1 MKNKI
6 FTAIVLLFSFSLSI
20 QAIANKKNDK
30 KIIINNLTISSTWV
44 RTAISE
50 SIDSPSNTINKDD
63 IKRMAAG
70 KHIYIMDNKI
80 TIEGVCTFK
89 YVIKK
94 SSPLNYWHS
103 DKTVNLY
110 KEEFLKNGFK
120 LSENLAF
127 ISAEDPSNDCDSPY
141 FQIAITDNVIFTV
154 YNGHIVFY
162 TNSNN
167 VNELAL

>member
-1 MKNKI
+1 M
-6 FTAIVLLFSFSLSI
+6 
-20 QAIANKKNDK
+20 
-30 KIIINNLTISSTWV
+30 

-110 KEEFLKNGFK
+110 KEEFLKTV
-120 LSENLAF
+120 LS
-127 ISAEDPSNDCDSPY
+127 
-141 FQIAITDNVIFTV
+141 
-154 YNGHIVFY
+154 
-162 TNSNN
+162 
-167 VNELAL
+167 

>member
-6 FTAIVLLFSFSLSI
+6 FTTIVLLFSFSLSI

-30 KIIINNLTISSTWV
+30 KIIINNLTPSSTWV
-44 RTAISE
+44 QTAISE
-50 SIDSPSNTINKDD
+50 SIDSPRNTINKDD

-120 LSENLAF
+120 LGENLAF

-141 FQIAITDNVIFTV
+141 SQIAITNNVIFTV
-154 YNGHIVFY
+154 YNGHVVFY

>member
-30 KIIINNLTISSTWV
+30 KIIINNLTLSSTWV

-94 SSPLNYWHS
+94 
-103 DKTVNLY
+103 
-110 KEEFLKNGFK
+110 
-120 LSENLAF
+120 
-127 ISAEDPSNDCDSPY
+127 
-141 FQIAITDNVIFTV
+141 
-154 YNGHIVFY
+154 
-162 TNSNN
+162 
-167 VNELAL
+167 

>member
-1 MKNKI
+1 M
-6 FTAIVLLFSFSLSI
+6 FFFSLPT
-20 QAIANKKNDK
+20 QAFANKENDK
-30 KIIINNLTISSTWV
+30 KIIISNLPSSSTWV
-44 RTAISE
+44 QTAISE
-50 SIDSPSNTINKDD
+50 SIDSQNNTINKDY
-63 IKRMAAG
+63 IKGMASG
-70 KHIYIMDNKI
+70 KYIYIMNNKI

-120 LSENLAF
+120 LGENLAF

-141 FQIAITDNVIFTV
+141 SQIAITNNVIFTV
-154 YNGHIVFY
+154 YNGHVVFY
-162 TNSNN
+162 KNSNN